1 MTAELI
7 SETQPQ
13 MPSTSSG
20 ICIECNKAFPS
31 DELVYINHSW
41 VCGQCKPLLLQ
52 RLIEGVA
59 LPGCSFWRLG
69 KKLVARIN
77 TPFPDRCVRCNA
89 PANGFRLKQDFIF
102 VLGAHK
108 RAIIHVGL
116 CDKHRAQHRLGVI
129 LGWSSVALG
138 LILLFGGAAIGS
150 GLAALGGI
158 AVLIVFGMVA
168 AVLST
173 TVTSTKITAEDI
185 LISGVHRDFLD
196 ELQEWP
202 GPH

>member
-1 MTAELI
+1 
-7 SETQPQ
+7 

-20 ICIECNKAFPS
+20 ICIECNQALSS
-31 DELVYINHSW
+31 DDLVYINHSW
-41 VCGQCKPLLLQ
+41 VCAQCKPILIQ
-52 RLIEGVA
+52 RLTEGVA

-77 TPFPDRCVRCNA
+77 APFPDRCVKCNA
-89 PANGFRLKQDFIF
+89 PAHGFRLKRDFIF

-108 RAIIHVGL
+108 RAIIHIGL
-116 CDKHRAQHRLGVI
+116 CERHRAQHKLGVI
-129 LGWSSVALG
+129 IGWSSVGLG

-150 GLAALGGI
+150 GLIALSGM
-158 AVLIVFGMVA
+158 AVLIVFGMFA

-173 TVTSTKITAEDI
+173 TVTPTRITVEDI
-185 LISGVHRDFLD
+185 LISGIHRDFLD
-196 ELQEWP
+196 ELPEWP